1 MKYRPPTQLHAS
13 LYMSDKKSGA
23 DSKVNEKAKAEE
35 PVPNK
40 KAYRAKK

>member
-13 LYMSDKKSGA
+13 LYMGDKKSSV
-23 DSKVNEKAKAEE
+23 DSKVSKEAKAEK